1 MALSGGIIEG
11 AAALI
16 VGAVAA
22 IFVVAKINANA
33 DKNTKDIDIIK
44 TMIAENQKSLMALL
58 EKGMSDMRAMID
70 ENKFHQTEALNRE
83 ISHLKDLINIS
94 NSETRSDIQRLE
106 LRQNESNQMRER
118 LSLAEASLRSLH
130 KRIDLEPLNLRDKE
144 DK

>member
-1 MALSGGIIEG
+1 MSISGGIIEG
-11 AAALI
+11 AAALL

-33 DKNTKDIDIIK
+33 ARNTQDIEVIK
-44 TMIAENQKSLMALL
+44 TMIAENQKNLTSLL

-94 NSETRSDIQRLE
+94 NSETRADIQRLE
-106 LRQNESNQMRER
+106 VRQEQANRVKER
-118 LSLAEASLRSLH
+118 VALLTQSVKSLH
-130 KRIDLEPLNLRDKE
+130 HRLDEEPPVLLDE
-144 DK
+144 D